1 MTIQARF
8 KSFRRRLHADADKGS
23 AAVEFAVVAPVF
35 FLILLATLES
45 GVVFFAQSTLQNAV
59 NDASRLVRTGQ
70 TACFSLDSGGKCAVM
85 TADQFR
91 SRVCDQVHVLLRNCS
106 ADSNGN
112 SDLQFDIRA
121 YPSGFT
127 GLARHPQVEAL
138 LKAEVERANAELAR
152 VEQIKAFRVLPKA
165 LDPEEEGEPI
175 TPTRKVKRQQMYERF
190 RELVESMYDR
200 SEEELLAKQAG
211 TVLQH

>member
-1 MTIQARF
+1 MTIEARF

-35 FLILLATLES
+35 FLILLATIES

-59 NDASRLVRTGQ
+59 NDAARLVRTGQ
-70 TACFSLDSGGKCAVM
+70 TACFSLDSGGKCAVI

-91 SRVCDQVHVLLRNCS
+91 IRVCDQVHVLLPNCS

-127 GLARHPQVEAL
+127 GLGNSSPLNGTNGLPNLTAFNVGNACDVVLVRAFYKWPVFTPGLSYL
-138 LKAEVERANAELAR
+138 LGNMAGGKHLLATAA
-152 VEQIKAFRVLPKA
+152 AFRN
-165 LDPEEEGEPI
+165 EPYNPA
-175 TPTRKVKRQQMYERF
+175 T
-190 RELVESMYDR
+190 
-200 SEEELLAKQAG
+200 G
-211 TVLQH
+211 GC